1 MPIDYKSVVTQLDAD
16 PDIGTPVG
24 KSVLSDLVAAGAQ
37 YEAAHRPYV
46 LIEAADHLAWRA
58 LPASQRL
65 TRPEPQY
72 YVAAYSVRP
81 FAPRLGGY
89 KPERHPKVPDGATST
104 MKQAYAFWVKKDQAI
119 ANRFVIHEIDRLA
132 REANA
137 RLPLGPTNGAIEQ
150 ALVLAMSTAQ
160 SWLAS

>member
-1 MPIDYKSVVTQLDAD
+1 MTIEWQSTVAQLNAD
-16 PDIGTPVG
+16 PDIGTPAG
-24 KSVLSDLVAAGAQ
+24 TAVLSGLVAAGRQ
-37 YEAAHRPYV
+37 YEAAHRPDV

-72 YVAAYSVRP
+72 HVAAYSARP

-89 KPERHPKVPDGATST
+89 RPERHPKMPDGATPT
-104 MKQAYAFWVKKDQAI
+104 MKASYAFWVKRDGAI

-150 ALVLAMSTAQ
+150 GLVSALSAAEA
-160 SWLAS
+160 WLAS